1 MQPHL
6 ENSSNTAG
14 RKKKKKRK
22 SREDDEI
29 VEGLA
34 ADWIVASGIQKKP
47 KLEPSQRIQSLSYLD
62 SGNSANTM
70 ASRER
75 QQSRPLQSI
84 SSPESGAKQS
94 SQAEPDTASLR
105 WTLDP
110 TKLGRGKKAKY
121 YVVAKGRE
129 PGIYYSWEEA
139 RVQVDGYSEARFKS
153 FTDPRHVERYV
164 KETVPRT
171 EQSKPRDRADDR
183 RPPYERPNVKNEP
196 TPRRPAYPAPISSGN
211 EIDQP
216 PPPSSSLPGSR
227 SLTTCTCAR
236 PDKDFEVTVQCANP
250 HCSTGS
256 YHKTCVGLGN
266 GPVPSG
272 WPCLLC
278 QKACNCDKK
287 DNLMEATVQC
297 ANVPNCSVGTYHKK
311 CVGLATRKETTG
323 WRCVACRP
331 IPSLVNPTST
341 LGSSAVLS
349 SPLNTDQRFTPY
361 TGSLPSQSINPLLS
375 AQPEPPLHPEQER
388 IVDCIM
394 QGRNVFYTGSAGVGK
409 STVLKNFV
417 NRLKQQGKKIDIV
430 APSGIAA
437 LNVGGMTTFS
447 YAGWTPDSFKE
458 PLANLVA
465 AANGKKVRKR
475 LCKTDVLVI
484 DEISMVERDVFIRLD
499 KMMRAARHGWK
510 DWENPG
516 HKPLSNH
523 SRFAPFG
530 GVQLV
535 ITGDW

>member
-1 MQPHL
+1 MSPL
-6 ENSSNTAG
+6 SENSSNTAG
-14 RKKKKKRK
+14 RKKKKRK
-22 SREDDEI
+22 SRDDDEI
-29 VEGLA
+29 IEGLA
-34 ADWIVASGIQKKP
+34 ADWIVASGMQKKP
-47 KLEPSQRIQSLSYLD
+47 KLEPSQRIPSLSYLD
-62 SGNSANTM
+62 SGNSTNTM

-84 SSPESGAKQS
+84 SSPESGAMQS
-94 SQAEPDTASLR
+94 SQSETDTASLR
-105 WTLDP
+105 WIPDP
-110 TKLGRGKKAKY
+110 AKLGPGKKAKY

-129 PGIYYSWEEA
+129 TGIYYSWDEA
-139 RVQVDGYSEARFKS
+139 GVQVDGYSDARYKS
-153 FTDPRHVERYV
+153 FTDPSDMERYV
-164 KETVPRT
+164 KERVPRT
-171 EQSKPRDRADDR
+171 AQPKPRDRSDDR
-183 RPPYERPNVKNEP
+183 HPPYERPNVKNEP
-196 TPRRPAYPAPISSGN
+196 TPRPAYLTPISSGN

-216 PPPSSSLPGSR
+216 PPSSSSLPGS
-227 SLTTCTCAR
+227 LTTCTCGK
-236 PDKDFEVTVQCANP
+236 PEKDFEVTVQCANP
-250 HCSTGS
+250 HCRIGS
-256 YHKTCVGLGN
+256 YHQTCVGLGN
-266 GPVPSG
+266 GPVPPG

-278 QKACNCDKK
+278 QKACTCGKQE
-287 DNLMEATVQC
+287 NLMEATVQC
-297 ANVPNCSVGTYHKK
+297 ANVPHCSVGTYHKK
-311 CVGLATRKETTG
+311 CVGLASRKETTR

-331 IPSLVNPTST
+331 IPSPVNPTST
-341 LGSSAVLS
+341 LESSAMLS
-349 SPLNTDQRFTPY
+349 SPLNSEQRSKQY
-361 TGSLPSQSINPLLS
+361 TASLLSQSINPLLS

-388 IVDCIM
+388 IVNRIM
-394 QGRNVFYTGSAGVGK
+394 QGHNVFYTGSAGVGK

-458 PLANLVA
+458 PLENLIA

-499 KMMRAARHGWK
+499 NMMRAARHGWR

>member
-1 MQPHL
+1 MQPL
-6 ENSSNTAG
+6 SENSSNTAG

-22 SREDDEI
+22 SRNDDEI
-29 VEGLA
+29 IEGLA
-34 ADWIVASGIQKKP
+34 ADWIVASGTQKKP
-47 KLEPSQRIQSLSYLD
+47 KLEPNQCTPSLSNLD

-94 SQAEPDTASLR
+94 SQAEADTASLR
-105 WTLDP
+105 WIPDP
-110 TKLGRGKKAKY
+110 AKLGHGKKAKY
-121 YVVAKGRE
+121 YVVANGRE
-129 PGIYYSWEEA
+129 TGIYYSWDEA
-139 RVQVDGYSEARFKS
+139 RLQVDGHSEAKFKS
-153 FTDPRHVERYV
+153 FTDPRDVEGYV
-164 KETVPRT
+164 KRMVPRT
-171 EQSKPRDRADDR
+171 EQSKPRDRSDDR
-183 RPPYERPNVKNEP
+183 HTPYERPNVKSESSP
-196 TPRRPAYPAPISSGN
+196 RPAYLAPISSGN
-211 EIDQP
+211 EIDLP

-227 SLTTCTCAR
+227 SLRTSTCAK
-236 PDKDFEVTVQCANP
+236 PDKDFEVTVQWANP
-250 HCSTGS
+250 QCRIGS

-272 WPCLLC
+272 WMCLLC
-278 QKACNCDKK
+278 QKACTCGEQE
-287 DNLMEATVQC
+287 NLMEATVQC

-311 CVGLATRKETTG
+311 CVGLASRKETTG

-331 IPSLVNPTST
+331 IPSSVNPTST
-341 LGSSAVLS
+341 LGSSAMLS
-349 SPLNTDQRFTPY
+349 SPLNTEQRFTLYPA
-361 TGSLPSQSINPLLS
+361 SFSSQSINPLLS

-458 PLANLVA
+458 PLDNLVA
-465 AANGKKVRKR
+465 AANGNKVRKR

-484 DEISMVERDVFIRLD
+484 DEVSMVERDVFIRLD
-499 KMMRAARHGWK
+499 KMMRAARHGWI

-516 HKPLSNH
+516 HKPSSNH